1 MLDSTDIQKL
11 ARKHGVSGDPAAIV
25 ALVRAVEHLTV
36 GAIVTR
42 AAISFAN
49 RYPFDFRAIL
59 RLGTST
65 PGAPLPCVPV

>member
-49 RYPFDFRAIL
+49 PQAIMSDASQAVDQL
-59 RLGTST
+59 AQSGGGR
-65 PGAPLPCVPV
+65 

>member
-1 MLDSTDIQKL
+1 MLDDTDIQER
-11 ARKHGVSGDPAAIV
+11 ARKRGVWGDPAAIV

-49 RYPFDFRAIL
+49 PNAIMADASKAL
-59 RLGTST
+59 DQLASPHG
-65 PGAPLPCVPV
+65 